1 MLQVAA
7 DYGGPRKEFFQLI
20 LREIK
25 DTYFDN
31 GLREI
36 LSDKYLT
43 VGMVLGK

>member
-7 DYGGPRKEFFQLI
+7 DYGGPRKEFFRLI

-25 DTYFDN
+25 ETYFDH

-36 LSDKYLT
+36 FSDNYLT
-43 VGMVLGK
+43 VGIVLGK